1 MQSIHS
7 IGESVQLQLVYVV
20 NKIENNIKSLKNI
33 VYFEQWCYNVNVIK
47 RD

>member
-1 MQSIHS
+1 MQFIHS
-7 IGESVQLQLVYVV
+7 IGENIQLQSVYIV

-33 VYFEQWCYNVNVIK
+33 VYFEQGCYNVTVIK

>member
-1 MQSIHS
+1 MQFIHS
-7 IGESVQLQLVYVV
+7 IGENIQLQLVYIV

-33 VYFEQWCYNVNVIK
+33 VYFEQGCYNVTVIK

>member
-1 MQSIHS
+1 MQFIHS
-7 IGESVQLQLVYVV
+7 IGENIQLQLAYIV

-33 VYFEQWCYNVNVIK
+33 VYFEQGCYNVTVIK

>member
-1 MQSIHS
+1 MQFIHS
-7 IGESVQLQLVYVV
+7 IGENIQLQLVYIV

-33 VYFEQWCYNVNVIK
+33 VYFEQECYNVTVIK